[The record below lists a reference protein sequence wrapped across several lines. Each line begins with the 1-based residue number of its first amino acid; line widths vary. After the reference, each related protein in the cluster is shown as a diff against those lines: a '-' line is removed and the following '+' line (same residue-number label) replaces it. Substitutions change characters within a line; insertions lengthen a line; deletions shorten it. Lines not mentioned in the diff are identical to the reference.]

1 MKKFFMAAVL
11 TASLLVNTCFAMSLD
26 DFNLGGLELNTPYN
40 EVIGKYGQPTSHPGG
55 WAQLVS
61 DVIKYGD
68 GVEIGFL
75 GKKIRYIAVTENNGW
90 KTSAGVRVGMSIDKV
105 IDIYGGNYK
114 TSNRANSIDSAKEY
128 FYYKWSGTKYSWS
141 EVADVYA
148 YAQGDTKYIL
158 SVIVNNG
165 VVTAIELSQ
174 QTPEN

>member
-11 TASLLVNTCFAMSLD
+11 TASLLLNTCFAMSLD
-26 DFNLGGLELNTPYN
+26 DFNLGGLELNAPYN
-40 EVIGKYGQPTSHPGG
+40 EVISRYGQPTSHPGG

-90 KTSAGVRVGMSIDKV
+90 KTPAGVRVGIPIDKV
-105 IDIYGGNYK
+105 IELYGENYTTVK
-114 TSNRANSIDSAKEY
+114 RTSPIDSSKPY

-165 VVTAIELSQ
+165 VVTAIELNQ